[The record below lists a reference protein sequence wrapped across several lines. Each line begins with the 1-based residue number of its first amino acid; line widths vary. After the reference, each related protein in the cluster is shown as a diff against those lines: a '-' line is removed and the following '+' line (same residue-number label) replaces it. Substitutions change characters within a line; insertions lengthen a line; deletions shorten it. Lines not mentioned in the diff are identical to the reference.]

1 MPISLQHYFSLL
13 ATYLRPQRGRV
24 VLLAVLLL
32 SSIGLQLLNPQ
43 LIRYFI
49 DTATTGGGLDALLTA
64 ALVFIAA
71 ALANQGLLVGA
82 TYLGE
87 NIGWTATNA
96 LRADLAEHCLRL
108 DLSFHKA
115 RTPGELIERIDGDVN
130 TLSNFFSKFVI
141 HMLSNVLLLLGV
153 LVLLFREDW
162 RVGLGMTIF
171 VAVAVGVLGRIR
183 RIAVPYYT
191 AWREASAG
199 FYGFVGEALA
209 ATEDVRANGA
219 GAYVLRR
226 FHALLQAW
234 LPIARKASLAGS
246 AMWMTTLAVFTL
258 GNALAFGMGAYLF
271 SSGAITIGTVYI
283 IFHYTELLTGPIEQI
298 RTQLQDLQQADAGIA
313 RVAELFR
320 TPSRIPD
327 GVGTP
332 LPAGALGVAFEAV
345 SFAYEAGEPVLT
357 DLSFTVAPGQVLGVL
372 GRTGSGKTTLA
383 RLLLRL
389 YDPTAGTVRLGGV
402 DLRAAGLDDL
412 RRHVGLVTQDVQLF
426 NAPVRDNLTFFD
438 RAIPD
443 ERVLAVLADLG
454 LSGWLAA
461 LPAGLD
467 SELAAGNDGLSAGQ
481 AQLLALARLFLK
493 DPGLVILD
501 EASSRLDPATETL
514 VEQAVSKLLA
524 GRTGI
529 IIAHRLGT
537 VRRADTILILE
548 DGHILEHGS
557 RAGLA
562 ADPTARFHQLL
573 QTGLAEVLA

>member
-130 TLSNFFSKFVI
+130 TLSNFFSKFAI

-320 TPSRIPD
+320 TPSRIRD

-332 LPAGALGVAFEAV
+332 LPAGALGVTFEAV
-345 SFAYEAGEPVLT
+345 SFAYEAGDPVLM

-548 DGHILEHGS
+548 DGHILEHGA